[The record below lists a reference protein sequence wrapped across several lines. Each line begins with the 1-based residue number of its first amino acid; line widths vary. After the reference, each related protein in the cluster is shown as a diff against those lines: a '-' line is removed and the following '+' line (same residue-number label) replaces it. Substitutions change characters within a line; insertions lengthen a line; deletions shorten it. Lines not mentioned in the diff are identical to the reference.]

1 MLQSAFFRKYLLPG
15 FVLQSMVI
23 AGGYGTGRELVE
35 FFLKF
40 GAIGGLLGM
49 WLVSV
54 VIWCAV
60 CAVTF
65 DLARLRRA
73 YDYRTFSREL
83 LGPFWWLYEICYLI
97 MMLIILSVIAAAAG
111 SIVQQ
116 LFSAPYF
123 VGVVLIMVAV
133 GFLVLKGTSLVERVL
148 SLWSLVLYAVYI
160 VFLIACVSKF
170 GDDIASGLKQGDI
183 KPGWL
188 VGGLKYAAYNLGM
201 LPVVLFA
208 VRHIERRKEAFIAG
222 VLAGPITMLP
232 GFFFYLTMVGRYPA
246 IVSETVPSVFLLEE
260 LGSRLFLFVF
270 QIMLLGTL
278 VETGTGMIHA
288 FNERL
293 ATALE
298 EKGRKLAAGVR
309 PVGAVVLLL
318 LAAIVAQVGL
328 ENLIANGY
336 GTATYGFWIVFLIP
350 VLTIGVYKIAT
361 IKEPAPAK

>member
-1 MLQSAFFRKYLLPG
+1 
-15 FVLQSMVI
+15 MVI

-40 GAIGGLLGM
+40 GPIGGLLGM

-65 DLARLRRA
+65 ELARLCKT
-73 YDYRTFSREL
+73 YDYRTFAQQL
-83 LGPFWWLYEICYLI
+83 LGRFWWSYEICYLI
-97 MMLIILSVIAAAAG
+97 MMLIVLSVIAAAAG

-123 VGVVLIMVAV
+123 VGVVLMMGAV
-133 GFLVLKGTSLVERVL
+133 GFLVLKGTPLVERVL
-148 SLWSLVLYAVYI
+148 SFWSLVLYAVYI
-160 VFLIACVSKF
+160 VFLVACVAKF
-170 GDDIASGLKQGDI
+170 GDDIAAGLSQGEV
-183 KPGWL
+183 KPGWF
-188 VGGLKYAAYNLGM
+188 VGGLEYAAYNLAT
-201 LPVVLFA
+201 LPAVLFA

-232 GFFFYLTMVGRYPA
+232 GFFFYLTMVGRYPD
-246 IVSETVPSVFLLEE
+246 VLSETVPSLFLLDE

-298 EKGRKLAAGVR
+298 EKGRKLATGIR
-309 PVGAVVLLL
+309 PAVAVLLL
-318 LAAIVAQVGL
+318 LLATIVAQVGL
-328 ENLIANGY
+328 ENLIVKGY

-361 IKEPAPAK
+361 IKEPATVK

>member
-1 MLQSAFFRKYLLPG
+1 
-15 FVLQSMVI
+15 MVI

-40 GAIGGLLGM
+40 GPIGGLLGM

-65 DLARLRRA
+65 ELARLCKT
-73 YDYRTFSREL
+73 YDYRTFARQL
-83 LGPFWWLYEICYLI
+83 LGRLWWSYEICYLI
-97 MMLIILSVIAAAAG
+97 MMLIVLSVIAAAAG

-123 VGVVLIMVAV
+123 VGVVLMMGAV
-133 GFLVLKGTSLVERVL
+133 GFLVLKGTPLVERVL
-148 SLWSLVLYAVYI
+148 SFWSLVLYAVYI
-160 VFLIACVSKF
+160 VFLVACVAKF
-170 GDDIASGLKQGDI
+170 GDDIASGLKQGEV
-183 KPGWL
+183 KPGWF
-188 VGGLKYAAYNLGM
+188 VGGLKYAAYNLAM
-201 LPVVLFA
+201 LPAVLFA
-208 VRHIERRKEAFIAG
+208 VRHIERRKEAFVAG

-232 GFFFYLTMVGRYPA
+232 GFFFYLTMVGRYPD
-246 IVSETVPSVFLLEE
+246 VLSETLPSLFLLNE
-260 LGSRLFLFVF
+260 LGSSPFLYIF

-298 EKGRKLAAGVR
+298 EKGRELATGIR
-309 PVGAVVLLL
+309 PAVAVLLL
-318 LAAIVAQVGL
+318 LLATIVAQVGL
-328 ENLIANGY
+328 ENLIAKGY

-361 IKEPAPAK
+361 IKEPATVK